1 LRALFS
7 RSEVAVTRYL
17 SNICGSPFTNTTV
30 KPQQPLYILY
40 AAEYMVHLFA
50 NRTDSCMQIVV
61 ELVAEVRMLDLAA
74 AVNKQLCSLS

>member
-1 LRALFS
+1 M
-7 RSEVAVTRYL
+7 
-17 SNICGSPFTNTTV
+17 

-40 AAEYMVHLFA
+40 AAAYIVHLFA